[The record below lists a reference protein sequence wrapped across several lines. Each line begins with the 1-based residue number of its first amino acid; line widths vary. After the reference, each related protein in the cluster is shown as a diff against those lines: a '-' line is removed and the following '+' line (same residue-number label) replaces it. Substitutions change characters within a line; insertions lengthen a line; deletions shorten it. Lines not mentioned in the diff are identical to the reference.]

1 MSIYVGGIDL
11 ANQMY
16 KFYTC
21 THKSLHQW
29 YLQLFGLVD
38 LAIDNAYISECC
50 IWNKTQGQSRHKNEL
65 KAKVRWAVI
74 LFIVLGRGRMCGCG
88 KGYSS
93 TKR

>member
-11 ANQMY
+11 ANQMH

-38 LAIDNAYISECC
+38 LAIDNVYISECC
-50 IWNKTQGQSRHKNEL
+50 IWNKTQGQRRHKNEL

-74 LFIVLGRGRMCGCG
+74 LFIVLARGRVYGCG
-88 KGYSS
+88 IGY
-93 TKR
+93 